1 MVSTERGGGFEH
13 MYFHKNRR
21 AISASRQ
28 AEAAKGKETI
38 RILAGDD
45 PEYDCCLGTRLVA
58 NCTSGK
64 FVNGARYLVISFSNE
79 CILLK
84 DEATEKE
91 FEATPDQIGR
101 CTLLG
106 HAMVYNKVQGS
117 TEEGTVLLHGCSSP
131 YFKKCHLYVGL
142 SRVTAGANVFVASD

>member
-1 MVSTERGGGFEH
+1 M
-13 MYFHKNRR
+13 
-21 AISASRQ
+21 Q
-28 AEAAKGKETI
+28 AQATKGKDSRDTI
-38 RILAGDD
+38 RIPEGDD
-45 PEYDCCLGTRLVA
+45 PEYNCCVGTKLVG

-64 FVNGARYLVISFSNE
+64 FVNGARYLVISFSEN
-79 CILLK
+79 LVLR

-117 TEEGTVLLHGCSSP
+117 TEEGTVMLHGCSSP
-131 YFKKCHLYVGL
+131 YFRKCHLYVGL
-142 SRVTAGANVFVASD
+142 SRVTTGSNVFVASD